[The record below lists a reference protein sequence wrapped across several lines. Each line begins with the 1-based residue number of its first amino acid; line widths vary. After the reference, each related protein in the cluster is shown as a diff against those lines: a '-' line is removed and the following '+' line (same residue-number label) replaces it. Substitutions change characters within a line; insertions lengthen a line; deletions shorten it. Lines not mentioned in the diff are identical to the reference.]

1 MCLWTWLGRANFL
14 CQSEKWSWER
24 FLVQDGGSMEGVIA
38 NLLTVN
44 PISTKNFWDLW
55 EDFKWL
61 GIKLEIA
68 KDHCK

>member
-1 MCLWTWLGRANFL
+1 
-14 CQSEKWSWER
+14 
-24 FLVQDGGSMEGVIA
+24 MEGVIA

-44 PISTKNFWDLW
+44 PISTKDLWDLW

-61 GIKLEIA
+61 DIKLEIA